1 MIDGGVGQPRNATSC
16 SPDPLRIS
24 PQHLSKLCHKDYK
37 GLFTTSSSPPYY
49 QLRLYCRVDSGEDEA
64 VLHRDWELRER
75 LNPVVFTIEAMK
87 QLYAAIFLSAVGLQ
101 IDSVNLSELS

>member
-1 MIDGGVGQPRNATSC
+1 
-16 SPDPLRIS
+16 
-24 PQHLSKLCHKDYK
+24 
-37 GLFTTSSSPPYY
+37 
-49 QLRLYCRVDSGEDEA
+49 